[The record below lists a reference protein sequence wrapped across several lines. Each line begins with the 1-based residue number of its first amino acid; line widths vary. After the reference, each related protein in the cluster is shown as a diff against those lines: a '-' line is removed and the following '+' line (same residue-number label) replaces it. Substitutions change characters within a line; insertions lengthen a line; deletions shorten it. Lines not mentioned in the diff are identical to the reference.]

1 MRHKN
6 KHKEC
11 KNVNK
16 KIKSTLWFLLSVTPE
31 GSLRFG
37 LFRWVAVSNY
47 VCIGSSQQRVKG
59 TEDWRGGLVPYV
71 SILCV
76 ISCDSVIVV
85 HLCIYIVRE
94 RRERLCMRH
103 PILSLSLSLWKEK
116 VENGNVAAWSYVLCL
131 AQHKR

>member
-1 MRHKN
+1 M
-6 KHKEC
+6 
-11 KNVNK
+11 
-16 KIKSTLWFLLSVTPE
+16 
-31 GSLRFG
+31 
-37 LFRWVAVSNY
+37 AVSIY

-94 RRERLCMRH
+94 REILCMRH
-103 PILSLSLSLWKEK
+103 PILSLSEK
-116 VENGNVAAWSYVLCL
+116 
-131 AQHKR
+131 KR

>member
-16 KIKSTLWFLLSVTPE
+16 KIKSTLWFLFSVTPE

-37 LFRWVAVSNY
+37 LFRWVAVSIY

-94 RRERLCMRH
+94 REILCMRH
-103 PILSLSLSLWKEK
+103 PILSLSEK
-116 VENGNVAAWSYVLCL
+116 
-131 AQHKR
+131 KR

>member
-16 KIKSTLWFLLSVTPE
+16 KIKSTLRFLFSVTPE
-31 GSLRFG
+31 GSLKFG
-37 LFRWVAVSNY
+37 LFKWVAVSNY
-47 VCIGSSQQRVKG
+47 VCIGSEQRVKG

-94 RRERLCMRH
+94 RREREIVH
-103 PILSLSLSLWKEK
+103 APPYSLSLSEK
-116 VENGNVAAWSYVLCL
+116 
-131 AQHKR
+131 KR